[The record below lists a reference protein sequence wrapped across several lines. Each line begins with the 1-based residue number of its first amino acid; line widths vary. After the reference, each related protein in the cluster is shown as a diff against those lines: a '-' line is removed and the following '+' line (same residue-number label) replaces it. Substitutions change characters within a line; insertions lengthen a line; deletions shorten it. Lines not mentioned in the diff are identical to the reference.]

1 MLLGIFNMNFYKH
14 RNRWKLLL
22 FIFGV
27 SIIFFTLW
35 YTHILA
41 KSIANQEIKK
51 AQEIAEAYKV
61 LSNNTSDEI
70 ELSKALDKIKVNDN
84 IPVIWSNDKDE
95 ILAYKNF
102 DSSTIKKD
110 AEYLDRQ
117 LKKLKTIQ
125 QFIKIELPDNE
136 TQYLYYKDSDLL
148 VGIRQYPFYVLALV
162 FLFFIISFAAFT
174 SSRRAEQNQVWVGLA
189 KETAHQLGT
198 PLSSL
203 SAWIDILR
211 EKLSSE
217 EDEMMFEEMQKDI
230 DRLVLIAERFSKI
243 GSVPELQ
250 RHRVTDVIQNGIDY
264 ISKRASKKIHIY
276 MLKDTDAN
284 IIAMLNPPLFEWVL
298 ENVMKNALDAMDD
311 TGEIHVQAT
320 EKDGLVTIDI
330 QDTGKGISKANV
342 EQIFEPGFST
352 KKRGW
357 GLGLTL
363 ARRIIEEYHHGKI
376 FVKESSPKG
385 TTFRIILKAAA

>member
-1 MLLGIFNMNFYKH
+1 MNFYQH
-14 RNRWKLLL
+14 RNRWKILL
-22 FIFGV
+22 FLFAV

-35 YTHILA
+35 YTHRLA
-41 KSIANQEIKK
+41 KSIAREEIKK
-51 AQEIAEAYKV
+51 AEEIAEAYKV
-61 LSNNTSDEI
+61 LSSNTSDEI
-70 ELSKALDKIKVNDN
+70 ELSKALDKIKFNDN
-84 IPVIWSNDKDE
+84 IPVIWTNASDE
-95 ILAYKNF
+95 ILAHKNF
-102 DSSTIKKD
+102 DSTKVAKD
-110 AEYLDRQ
+110 KNYLIRQ
-117 LKKLKTIQ
+117 LKTLKTIR
-125 QFIKIELPDNE
+125 QFIEIDLPDSE
-136 TQYLYYKDSDLL
+136 RQYLYYKDSDLL
-148 VGIRQYPFYVLALV
+148 IGIRKYPFYVLALV
-162 FLFFIISFAAFT
+162 ALFFIISYAAFT

-211 EKLSSE
+211 EKLNSE

-250 RHRVTDVIQNGIDY
+250 RHRVTDVLQHGVDY
-264 ISKRASKKIHIY
+264 ISKRASKKISIY
-276 MLKDTDAN
+276 LLKSNEN

-298 ENVMKNALDAMDD
+298 ENVMKNALDAMEES
-311 TGEIHVQAT
+311 GEIHIHAY
-320 EKDGLVTIDI
+320 EKDGLVNIDI
-330 QDTGKGISKANV
+330 QDTGKGIAKNSF

-376 FVKESSPKG
+376 FVKDSSSKG
-385 TTFRIILKAAA
+385 TTFRIILKAEA